1 MQGIMLLSSTHKQ
14 LPVVSS
20 CLPAPHYLHRPDG
33 PERLE
38 PQHEVFRPSLGQRRS
53 EGILA
58 AWQLPIE

>member
-38 PQHEVFRPSLGQRRS
+38 PQHEAFRPSLR
-53 EGILA
+53 
-58 AWQLPIE
+58 